1 MKMISVT
8 KSEIQENQAGP
19 LLRISV
25 NTGEA
30 KSYKTHS
37 GELSQCNLCAF
48 ATSEASNLWSHLR
61 THSGEKVNKCNQCD
75 YASFQAG
82 NLRKHL
88 KTHSGEKSHKCKHC
102 NFSSVHAQSLK
113 YHLNIHNGENQTN
126 ATSETTHPPGQI
138 VCIPEVNFKTQ
149 PPASIG

>member
-61 THSGEKVNKCNQCD
+61 THSGEKVNKCNQCG
-75 YASFQAG
+75 YASSHVHY
-82 NLRKHL
+82 LRRHL
-88 KTHSGEKSHKCKHC
+88 RIHSGEKSNKCMQCDYASSRADVLKRHLKKHR
-102 NFSSVHAQSLK
+102 
-113 YHLNIHNGENQTN
+113 
-126 ATSETTHPPGQI
+126 
-138 VCIPEVNFKTQ
+138 
-149 PPASIG
+149 

>member
-8 KSEIQENQAGP
+8 KSEIEENQAGP

-48 ATSEASNLWSHLR
+48 ATSEASNFWSHLR

-75 YASFQAG
+75 YASSRADHLRAHLKTHSGEKSNKCNQCDYASSEAG

-88 KTHSGEKSHKCKHC
+88 KTHSGEKSNKC
-102 NFSSVHAQSLK
+102 NQSS
-113 YHLNIHNGENQTN
+113 HNESFHVFE
-126 ATSETTHPPGQI
+126 SE
-138 VCIPEVNFKTQ
+138 
-149 PPASIG
+149 